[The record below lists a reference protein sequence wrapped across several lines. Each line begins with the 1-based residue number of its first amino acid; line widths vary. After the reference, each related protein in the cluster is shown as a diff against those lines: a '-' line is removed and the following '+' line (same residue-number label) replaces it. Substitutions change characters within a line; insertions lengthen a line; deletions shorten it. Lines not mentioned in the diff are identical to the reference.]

1 MGIFDRFRHKAHD
14 AAGEAR
20 SSSLGGSHEQDTTA
34 MTDPAQRAAL
44 AHDEAADA
52 FGAETER
59 ARPVGEARQAPRVT
73 EREAEERAREDM
85 TAEGDPWD

>member
-14 AAGEAR
+14 DAEEAR
-20 SSSLGGSHEQDTTA
+20 SSLGGGPEQDTTA
-34 MTDPAQRAAL
+34 MTDAAQRAAL

-52 FGAETER
+52 FSVDTEKAREAAQAADLAEH
-59 ARPVGEARQAPRVT
+59 A
-73 EREAEERAREDM
+73 AEERAREEM